1 MVVMINDPGND
12 EYYGGR
18 IAAPV
23 FSRIMAGALR
33 MLGVPPDNVAP
44 QLHGASV
51 ASGPDEAR
59 KVHGGHDA

>member
-1 MVVMINDPGND
+1 
-12 EYYGGR
+12 
-18 IAAPV
+18 
-23 FSRIMAGALR
+23 

-51 ASGPDEAR
+51 ASGPEEAR